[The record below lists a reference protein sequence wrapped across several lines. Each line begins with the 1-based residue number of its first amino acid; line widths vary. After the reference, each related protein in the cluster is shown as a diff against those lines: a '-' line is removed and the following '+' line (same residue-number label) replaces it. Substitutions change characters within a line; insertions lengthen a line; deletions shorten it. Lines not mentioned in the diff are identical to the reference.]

1 MRIIY
6 DYKIFWSQKF
16 GGISRYFVNVLKK
29 VQKKN
34 DIDFRIIAPFYRNIY
49 LKNEI
54 ENKKII
60 GFYLKK
66 EIPKTSFMLKKF
78 NNFFFKNFV
87 HNYKPNCLFI
97 FSNNLSISTGFV
109 S

>member
-34 DIDFRIIAPFYRNIY
+34 DIDFRIIATFT
-49 LKNEI
+49 E
-54 ENKKII
+54 
-60 GFYLKK
+60 
-66 EIPKTSFMLKKF
+66 T
-78 NNFFFKNFV
+78 
-87 HNYKPNCLFI
+87 FI
-97 FSNNLSISTGFV
+97 
-109 S
+109 